1 MLRCCRCIWFLPI
14 IFIGTHS
21 IALVKMDSVKL
32 FFFYME
38 RCVLWMY
45 AIDGFAAINTSS
57 PKSKEECETE
67 ALKPDAEADAEAK
80 GGEEAG
86 ALEAKMSLMNGI
98 TVIVGSIIG
107 SGIFVSPTGVL
118 KYTGSV
124 NASLLVWIASGVFSM
139 IGAYCYAELGT
150 MIRLSGA
157 DYAYIMETFGPFAA
171 FIRLWIE
178 CMIVRPCSQAI
189 VALTFSVYVLK
200 PIFPECDPPEDAT
213 RLLAACCI
221 LLLTFVNCWSV
232 RAATRVQDWFTY
244 AKLLA
249 LFIIIAAGIYQ
260 LCRVRN
266 LPRAIAISCTLVT
279 VVYTFTNVAF
289 YTTLSPTEV
298 LGSAAVAVTFAE
310 RLFGWFA
317 LSIPLFV
324 AASTFGAV
332 NGVLLTSSRLFY
344 AGAAQGQ
351 MPEML
356 TMVSARA
363 TPAAAVL
370 AVALLSLVYL
380 TVSDI
385 YALIN
390 YVGFATWL
398 SIGAAVLCLP
408 VLRYTQPNLERPI
421 KVNLFFPVIY
431 IICTILVVAFPA
443 FASPAETG
451 VGCLMILTAVPV
463 YLLLLHPRTRIKW
476 LSSNL
481 KLCHRPC
488 AKADVIIATEN
499 EALNKVAK
507 SQKIVAT
514 SPNVS
519 NKILKKKI
527 NAEKKVTFQKEVL
540 FKEAV
545 TKGDNTLVKNV
556 TAKKAILKP
565 PKKVESQKDD
575 EVKNAPKPKVKPVE
589 KKKKRQ
595 KTQINDTKL
604 MLKLM
609 RGRK

>member
-1 MLRCCRCIWFLPI
+1 MSPNRCICESFPNTSRSSLHAAWLASATWAHRSPPPPSP
-14 IFIGTHS
+14 GSNTYPPRGPTPRDPRVPS
-21 IALVKMDSVKL
+21 PLTAKL
-32 FFFYME
+32 HGRNME
-38 RCVLWMY
+38 RGLR
-45 AIDGFAAINTSS
+45 S
-57 PKSKEECETE
+57 PKRKASEEEFDTD
-67 ALKPDAEADAEAK
+67 ALTADPEQSPTSEK
-80 GGEEAG
+80 DEG
-86 ALEAKMSLMNGI
+86 ALEAKMSLLNGI

-124 NASLLVWIASGVFSM
+124 NASLLVWLSSGVFSM
-139 IGAYCYAELGT
+139 VGAYCYAELGC
-150 MIRLSGA
+150 MIRQSGA

-171 FIRLWIE
+171 FVRLWIE

-249 LFIIIAAGIYQ
+249 LFIIIAAGAYQ
-260 LCRVRN
+260 LCLGKVEHFTFEGTTSDVTSIALSFYSGLFAYNGWNYLNFIIEELKDPVKN
-266 LPRAIAISCTLVT
+266 LPRAIAISCALVT

-344 AGAAQGQ
+344 AGAERGQ

-356 TMVSARA
+356 TMVTTKA
-363 TPAAAVL
+363 TPAPAVI
-370 AVALLSLVYL
+370 AVALLSLGYL

-385 YALIN
+385 YMLIN

-421 KVNLFFPVIY
+421 KVHLFFPIIY
-431 IICTILVVAFPA
+431 IICTILVVAVPA
-443 FASPAETG
+443 YASPKETG
-451 VGCLMILTAVPV
+451 IGCLMILSAIPV
-463 YLLLLHPRTRIKW
+463 YLLLIHPKTRIRGLGYLTNAATHLVQKMT
-476 LSSNL
+476 LSV
-481 KLCHRPC
+481 RP
-488 AKADVIIATEN
+488 K
-499 EALNKVAK
+499 
-507 SQKIVAT
+507 
-514 SPNVS
+514 
-519 NKILKKKI
+519 
-527 NAEKKVTFQKEVL
+527 
-540 FKEAV
+540 
-545 TKGDNTLVKNV
+545 TK
-556 TAKKAILKP
+556 
-565 PKKVESQKDD
+565 
-575 EVKNAPKPKVKPVE
+575 
-589 KKKKRQ
+589 
-595 KTQINDTKL
+595 
-604 MLKLM
+604 
-609 RGRK
+609 

>member
-1 MLRCCRCIWFLPI
+1 M
-14 IFIGTHS
+14 TS
-21 IALVKMDSVKL
+21 
-32 FFFYME
+32 FYPNYS
-38 RCVLWMY
+38 R
-45 AIDGFAAINTSS
+45 S

-67 ALKPDAEADAEAK
+67 ALKSDVEGDPEAK
-80 GGEEAG
+80 EGGAG

-124 NASLLVWIASGVFSM
+124 NASLL
-139 IGAYCYAELGT
+139 
-150 MIRLSGA
+150 
-157 DYAYIMETFGPFAA
+157 
-171 FIRLWIE
+171 
-178 CMIVRPCSQAI
+178 AI

-221 LLLTFVNCWSV
+221 CEVQHFTFEGTTNDVTSI
-232 RAATRVQDWFTY
+232 
-244 AKLLA
+244 A
-249 LFIIIAAGIYQ
+249 LSFYSGLFAYNGWNYLNFIIEE
-260 LCRVRN
+260 LKDPVRN

-279 VVYTFTNVAF
+279 VVYTFTN
-289 YTTLSPTEV
+289 V

-463 YLLLLHPRTRIKW
+463 YLLLLHPRTRIKC
-476 LSSNL
+476 LGSITSKCRYRSSS
-481 KLCHRPC
+481 
-488 AKADVIIATEN
+488 KADVIIAAQN
-499 EALNKVAK
+499 EVNACNELN
-507 SQKIVAT
+507 
-514 SPNVS
+514 
-519 NKILKKKI
+519 
-527 NAEKKVTFQKEVL
+527 NAFYNIS
-540 FKEAV
+540 
-545 TKGDNTLVKNV
+545 DH
-556 TAKKAILKP
+556 
-565 PKKVESQKDD
+565 
-575 EVKNAPKPKVKPVE
+575 
-589 KKKKRQ
+589 R
-595 KTQINDTKL
+595 
-604 MLKLM
+604 
-609 RGRK
+609 